1 MPAES
6 APPAHGNQAVDRA
19 LSVLWIL
26 REHPNS
32 SVTRVAEELGVH
44 KSTASRLLA
53 ALLKQR
59 LVDRA
64 EDRGTYSLGF
74 GLIQLAAGVTQRVD
88 FSQAAQLLCER
99 TARELGLTAN
109 VAILDEHHAVNVSQV
124 VGGHGIM
131 APRHYVGLR
140 TPGHATSSGKVLL
153 AHASP
158 ATVKALIE
166 AGLAAHTQRTIPD
179 AARLRAELSA
189 VAARGWAASDEE
201 WEEGVTAVGVALR
214 GLGPEAPVEA
224 ALTVTGPVHDLPP
237 RRFEEIAA
245 RLGSLAT
252 ASGLWR

>member
-1 MPAES
+1 MPADPVPS
-6 APPAHGNQAVDRA
+6 AQGHQAVDRA
-19 LSVLWIL
+19 LRVLWIL
-26 REHPNS
+26 REHPDAT
-32 SVTRVAEELGVH
+32 VTRVAQELGVH

-53 ALLKQR
+53 ALLSQR

-99 TARELGLTAN
+99 TARDLGLTAN
-109 VAILDEHHAVNVSQV
+109 VAILDEHHAVNISQA

-153 AHASP
+153 AHAPP
-158 ATVKALIE
+158 AAVAALLD
-166 AGLAAHTQRTIPD
+166 AGLTAHTRRTILDGP
-179 AARLRAELSA
+179 RLDAELRA

-201 WEEGVTAVGVALR
+201 WEEGVTAVGVPLR
-214 GLGPEAPVEA
+214 RPGPDAPVEA
-224 ALTVTGPVHDLPP
+224 ALTVTAPVHDLPP
-237 RRFEEIAA
+237 GRFEEVAA
-245 RLGSLAT
+245 RLDELA
-252 ASGLWR
+252 AGSGLWR